1 MFRYGEEEKTSGE
14 SLRSTKMQRRRKEG
28 RKEDRGREGPRLAA
42 AVTGLLLSFAAAAAA
57 AAALITVRN
66 RCSAAA
72 ATGNPGVKFIISIYE
87 DDSNKEIQMLIDV
100 ERFEIKRMKMVKD
113 FSQSAGFEPARGDP
127 IRFRV

>member
-1 MFRYGEEEKTSGE
+1 
-14 SLRSTKMQRRRKEG
+14 MQTRRKEG
-28 RKEDRGREGPRLAA
+28 RKEDRGMAGPRLAA
-42 AVTGLLLSFAAAAAA
+42 AVTGLLLSFAAAAAAA

-72 ATGNPGVKFIISIYE
+72 ATGNPGVKCIISIYE
-87 DDSNKEIQMLIDV
+87 DDSNKDKQMLIDV

>member
-1 MFRYGEEEKTSGE
+1 MFRYREEEKTSGE

-28 RKEDRGREGPRLAA
+28 RQEDRGRASPRRGGDRPSLKFC
-42 AVTGLLLSFAAAAAA
+42 GGAA